1 MRTCGFAAIVSFRV
15 QAKACNI
22 NLILC
27 PLGHF
32 GYLFNRVFLSFFLLL
47 FSFYLCLAIKDRK
60 KIEDYK
66 NISIYIYDFRFFASK
81 KIFWCFIKYQKP
93 LIIDFE
99 LYHHNLQLYISL
111 NSYTHFLKVFTH
123 ALKVYWTLKIA

>member
-1 MRTCGFAAIVSFRV
+1 V

-22 NLILC
+22 NLVLC

-32 GYLFNRVFLSFFLLL
+32 GYLFNRVFLSFSWLLALNVPTLFAYANQLRTLPTIRFLLL

-81 KIFWCFIKYQKP
+81 KIF
-93 LIIDFE
+93 
-99 LYHHNLQLYISL
+99 
-111 NSYTHFLKVFTH
+111 
-123 ALKVYWTLKIA
+123 